1 MFVTRGSKNSLILSL
16 ILFPTWI
23 VVKDINFGST
33 KVIQWVP
40 RQHKVLNH
48 RQERFF
54 LKVNSVS
61 IHSFVEWLDT
71 FSYVL
76 RPADVT
82 IKEVNHIRYF
92 AIDIAKDLMLLSCR
106 HTMERLC
113 ALQFETSF
121 ATLVTT
127 LLTLA
132 DRRWRS
138 RYRSPDQCI
147 LNAYRSSE
155 RYNGWLREQLG
166 QRFTFFNFFPMMTDD
181 AWNFL

>member
-82 IKEVNHIRYF
+82 IKEVNHIRCF

-113 ALQFETSF
+113 ALQRLSPHCLHWPTVDEGLDIAALTSVS
-121 ATLVTT
+121 LM
-127 LLTLA
+127 LI
-132 DRRWRS
+132 DRR
-138 RYRSPDQCI
+138 
-147 LNAYRSSE
+147 NATT
-155 RYNGWLREQLG
+155 GG
-166 QRFTFFNFFPMMTDD
+166 
-181 AWNFL
+181 